1 MDLPTES
8 DVAQSH
14 EWLVSHEVAM
24 AHAYR
29 RVVALEE
36 AAKIVLAEKRLAS
49 RKNTVAER
57 EDDARVSEDY
67 REARGLYEDALQE
80 ERELNLTAKNHQ
92 TLISIWQTAQK
103 QLRM

>member
-1 MDLPTES
+1 MDTPTES

-14 EWLVSHEVAM
+14 QWLVDHESVM
-24 AHAYR
+24 AHAHR

-36 AAKIVLAEKRLAS
+36 AAKIVLAAKRLES
-49 RKNTVAER
+49 RGNTVAER
-57 EDDARVSEDY
+57 EDRARSSADYRDARD
-67 REARGLYEDALQE
+67 LYEDALQE
-80 ERELNLTAKNHQ
+80 ERELTLRAKNHQ